1 MFHHLV
7 CQTLDFSDKNIC
19 LYKIRESKIR
29 EFQSVSFD
37 NFLRIIR
44 TPTVKWELK
53 RKATSHI
60 VYSSNRD
67 LLNSTPAAFCSCNS
81 FHIKTAV
88 DIYHHWGFHSFCQ
101 QLRTL
106 RLLYILMGGNILS
119 ILVHLHFS
127 ATSNLFSISQCDWNN
142 TAIINFKVHRFSW

>member
-19 LYKIRESKIR
+19 LYKLESPK
-29 EFQSVSFD
+29 SGSFKVWV
-37 NFLRIIR
+37 LIIFF
-44 TPTVKWELK
+44 TLSELPQWNESLNE
-53 RKATSHI
+53 RLPHI

-101 QLRTL
+101 QFRTL

-127 ATSNLFSISQCDWNN
+127 ATSNLFSIS
-142 TAIINFKVHRFSW
+142 